1 MSYSARYCAWLY
13 FSLLAAAVYAEPGLH
28 YEPMY
33 GPLSERFAESQ
44 PTALIAGRPLLPDR
58 SRGLI
63 EHKVEVDSVGMIH
76 YGRRVSGFPEGP
88 TVTVEMD
95 DYLNLEYRSEQ
106 RQIWR
111 KLIRRDFRST
121 ALEQRR
127 RKGGRFEWTVPFSA
141 PKPLQRFIGEE
152 GPSLS
157 LNGSRTIIISGKS
170 EWTDGQ
176 VQTSIGRPSKFPA
189 LAIDQES
196 KFTVEGKVGELI
208 NVRINQDTESIGS
221 AFGSNLSDQLAN
233 QIKLDYNG
241 EDDAIFQ
248 EIQGGNTTLELPNT
262 RFVGFRQQNKGLF
275 GIRAKGHLGPFAF
288 TTVASHEKS
297 KSNRQ
302 SFKGGAAVDTLEIKD
317 HQYIPNT
324 YFFLHE
330 FYRANLPDFR
340 RLLEGAQF
348 GPENFVD
355 IKRLEVYINDFN
367 TNNDAE
373 LFAKPGI
380 AWVDAS
386 DTLGTSEIQCFD
398 AAGGRLQY
406 SGCFEEGTWHR
417 LDPDD
422 DYTVVA
428 EAGYIIL
435 NRVVNETYAMAV
447 HFKALDPG
455 FDGPLQSETARLN
468 TSTASDSLQLKLI
481 KARNARP
488 GFPTWNLEWKNVY
501 RIATGFSSG
510 RKFDPKTLLVDIVKE
525 VPGQEKQPSQNGR
538 AFLQLLGLDE
548 RGKDPGSPSDR
559 VVDADYIGLDDFRGH
574 LIFPDQRPFDARA
587 PKYRGLI
594 EETIPEIYDN
604 QQQRDKIEASRYTIL
619 VRAAS
624 SEQRIRLGGAF
635 GGVRAETVEVRLN
648 GRGLTRGSDY
658 NVDFVGNVTFV
669 GNVAQEVADPGADLE
684 ITYESEDVFGLGSQ
698 QKTLLGLR
706 TEYEFWGGDG
716 RMGSTMIYNNER
728 SSERRV
734 RVGNE
739 PKRTVIWN
747 FDLRARREAPIL
759 TRIVDMLPLIKT
771 AVPSEVVL
779 DAEVAQS
786 RPNLNT
792 KGKGYIDDFEGSE
805 RPTSLAIGRTR
816 WSPSSVLEDSRYGE
830 NERGRFI
837 WYNPF
842 DGVQRTDIWPN
853 QEEQLEAQNR
863 RADILALELAPNAR
877 SAESWGGIVA
887 ALSAVN
893 DFSQSKFLEIWVRGE
908 EGILHVN
915 LGDQINEDYVANG
928 RLDTE
933 DEPFPGRSTGDVPS
947 F

>member
-1 MSYSARYCAWLY
+1 
-13 FSLLAAAVYAEPGLH
+13 
-28 YEPMY
+28 
-33 GPLSERFAESQ
+33 
-44 PTALIAGRPLLPDR
+44 
-58 SRGLI
+58 
-63 EHKVEVDSVGMIH
+63 VEVDSLGMIH

-141 PKPLQRFIGEE
+141 PKPLRRFIGEE

-367 TNNDAE
+367 TNNDA
-373 LFAKPGI
+373 
-380 AWVDAS
+380 
-386 DTLGTSEIQCFD
+386 
-398 AAGGRLQY
+398 
-406 SGCFEEGTWHR
+406 
-417 LDPDD
+417 
-422 DYTVVA
+422 
-428 EAGYIIL
+428 
-435 NRVVNETYAMAV
+435 
-447 HFKALDPG
+447 
-455 FDGPLQSETARLN
+455 
-468 TSTASDSLQLKLI
+468 
-481 KARNARP
+481 
-488 GFPTWNLEWKNVY
+488 
-501 RIATGFSSG
+501 
-510 RKFDPKTLLVDIVKE
+510 
-525 VPGQEKQPSQNGR
+525 
-538 AFLQLLGLDE
+538 
-548 RGKDPGSPSDR
+548 
-559 VVDADYIGLDDFRGH
+559 
-574 LIFPDQRPFDARA
+574 
-587 PKYRGLI
+587 
-594 EETIPEIYDN
+594 
-604 QQQRDKIEASRYTIL
+604 
-619 VRAAS
+619 
-624 SEQRIRLGGAF
+624 
-635 GGVRAETVEVRLN
+635 
-648 GRGLTRGSDY
+648 
-658 NVDFVGNVTFV
+658 
-669 GNVAQEVADPGADLE
+669 
-684 ITYESEDVFGLGSQ
+684 
-698 QKTLLGLR
+698 
-706 TEYEFWGGDG
+706 
-716 RMGSTMIYNNER
+716 
-728 SSERRV
+728 
-734 RVGNE
+734 
-739 PKRTVIWN
+739 
-747 FDLRARREAPIL
+747 
-759 TRIVDMLPLIKT
+759 
-771 AVPSEVVL
+771 
-779 DAEVAQS
+779 
-786 RPNLNT
+786 
-792 KGKGYIDDFEGSE
+792 
-805 RPTSLAIGRTR
+805 
-816 WSPSSVLEDSRYGE
+816 
-830 NERGRFI
+830 
-837 WYNPF
+837 
-842 DGVQRTDIWPN
+842 
-853 QEEQLEAQNR
+853 
-863 RADILALELAPNAR
+863 
-877 SAESWGGIVA
+877 
-887 ALSAVN
+887 
-893 DFSQSKFLEIWVRGE
+893 
-908 EGILHVN
+908 
-915 LGDQINEDYVANG
+915 
-928 RLDTE
+928 
-933 DEPFPGRSTGDVPS
+933 
-947 F
+947 